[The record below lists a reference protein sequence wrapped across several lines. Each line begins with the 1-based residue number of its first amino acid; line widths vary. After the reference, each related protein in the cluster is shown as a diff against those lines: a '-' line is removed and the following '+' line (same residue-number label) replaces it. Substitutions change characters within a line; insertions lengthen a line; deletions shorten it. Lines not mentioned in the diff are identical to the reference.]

1 MAVRTKDELLDII
14 KTKVGDDTSDE
25 TIAFIEDVTDTI
37 TDYEEKIANSENENW
52 KTKYEENDKKWRARY
67 RERFFS
73 KNVEKEDDDFEDED
87 EDEDEIKSLSYD
99 ALFEEKED
107 K

>member
-1 MAVRTKDELLDII
+1 MAVKTMDELLDII

-25 TIAFIEDVTDTI
+25 TIAFIEDITDTL
-37 TDYEEKIANSENENW
+37 TDYESKIANSENENW
-52 KTKYEENDKKWRARY
+52 KTKYEENDKKWRERY

-73 KNVEKEDDDFEDED
+73 KDVEKEDDVFEDDD
-87 EDEDEIKSLSYD
+87 EVKTLSYED
-99 ALFEEKED
+99 LFEEKEE

>member
-1 MAVRTKDELLDII
+1 MAVRTMNELLDIV

-25 TIAFIEDVTDTI
+25 TIAFIEDITDTL

-52 KTKYEENDKKWRARY
+52 KTKYEENDKKWRERY

-73 KNVEKEDDDFEDED
+73 KDVEKEDEVFEDED
-87 EDEDEIKSLSYD
+87 EVKSLSYED
-99 ALFEEKED
+99 LFEEKEE